1 MTDIQEV
8 ILKRFVEKFPI
19 NLKKEHVSFVYKF
32 ESGFH
37 GSSVLISN
45 FHK

>member
-8 ILKRFVEKFPI
+8 ILKGFVEKFPI

>member
-19 NLKKEHVSFVYKF
+19 NLKKKSMCHS
-32 ESGFH
+32 STNSNLGFTEVP
-37 GSSVLISN
+37 S
-45 FHK
+45 